1 MAWLL
6 ALFVVPFYAIAA
18 VAFGRVDPILRTPDP
33 VWSPLSWDFSAMGK
47 VLRPGLR
54 RRPRRCRDSHARRMS
69 AASLALCCLI
79 GYPVAYYVARHASR
93 WRGLLLAALVLPFW
107 ISYLMRMLAWV
118 NLLQVDGYFNRLL
131 GWLHLGGSRNWLDGD
146 WSTVVIGLVYGYIPF
161 FILPLYAALE
171 RLDKRL
177 IEAGRDLGASP
188 ARVFQRVTLPLS
200 MPGLMAASVI
210 TVLPMFGDYYTN
222 TFLSSGS
229 PRTEMIGNQIERDLR
244 GSSQSQTGASLVLML
259 SAMLLVL
266 MTYYLVVT
274 VRAQRVGGDMRRNR
288 PGRHPLGLATIT
300 WLYVLWSLV
309 PVLVAMRISFNSGK
323 SRSAF
328 QSPSLRWYFTD
339 PRQSVW
345 HDDTLRAAAEKL
357 AEAGRAQ
364 HADHDADRC
373 DDGDRAAA
381 LARPACRRRRTR

>member
-1 MAWLL
+1 MTNAAGAAPGGHRNGFWGVLSLPGVAWLL
-6 ALFVVPFYAIAA
+6 ALFIVPFYAICA

-33 VWSPLSWDFSAMGK
+33 VWNPMSWDFAAINKVFDDVFGGDLQNAM
-47 VLRPGLR
+47 VRTLSFVGL
-54 RRPRRCRDSHARRMS
+54 
-69 AASLALCCLI
+69 SLALCCLI
-79 GYPVAYYVARHASR
+79 GYPIAYYVARHASR
-93 WRGLLLAALVLPFW
+93 WRGVLLAALVMPFW

-146 WSTVVIGLVYGYIPF
+146 WWTVVIGLVYGYIPF
-161 FILPLYAALE
+161 FILPLSAALE

-188 ARVFQRVTLPLS
+188 GRVFQRVTLPLS
-200 MPGLMAASVI
+200 VPGLMAASVI

-244 GSSQSQTGASLVLML
+244 QSSQSQTGASLVLIL

-274 VRAQRVGGDMRRNR
+274 VRAQRSV
-288 PGRHPLGLATIT
+288 AT
-300 WLYVLWSLV
+300 
-309 PVLVAMRISFNSGK
+309 
-323 SRSAF
+323 
-328 QSPSLRWYFTD
+328 
-339 PRQSVW
+339 
-345 HDDTLRAAAEKL
+345 
-357 AEAGRAQ
+357 
-364 HADHDADRC
+364 
-373 DDGDRAAA
+373 
-381 LARPACRRRRTR
+381 

>member
-1 MAWLL
+1 MANAAGAAPGGHRNGFWGVLSLPGVAWLL
-6 ALFVVPFYAIAA
+6 ALFIVPFYAICA

-33 VWSPLSWDFSAMGK
+33 VWNPMSWDFAAINKVFNDVFGGDLQNAM
-47 VLRPGLR
+47 VRTLSFVGL
-54 RRPRRCRDSHARRMS
+54 
-69 AASLALCCLI
+69 SLALCCLI
-79 GYPVAYYVARHASR
+79 GYPIAYYVARHANR
-93 WRGLLLAALVLPFW
+93 WRGVLLAALVMPFW

-146 WSTVVIGLVYGYIPF
+146 WWTVVIGLVYGYIPF

-188 ARVFQRVTLPLS
+188 ARVFQRITLPLS
-200 MPGLMAASVI
+200 VPGLMAASVI

-244 GSSQSQTGASLVLML
+244 QSSQSQTGASLVLIL

-274 VRAQRVGGDMRRNR
+274 VRAQR
-288 PGRHPLGLATIT
+288 
-300 WLYVLWSLV
+300 S
-309 PVLVAMRISFNSGK
+309 VAS
-323 SRSAF
+323 
-328 QSPSLRWYFTD
+328 
-339 PRQSVW
+339 
-345 HDDTLRAAAEKL
+345 
-357 AEAGRAQ
+357 
-364 HADHDADRC
+364 
-373 DDGDRAAA
+373 
-381 LARPACRRRRTR
+381 

>member
-1 MAWLL
+1 MANAAGAAPGGHRNGFWGILSLPGVAWLL
-6 ALFVVPFYAIAA
+6 ALFVVPFYAICA

-33 VWSPLSWDFSAMGK
+33 VWSPMSWDFSAIHK
-47 VLRPGLR
+47 VFDRIFGGDLGGVVVRTLSYVGV
-54 RRPRRCRDSHARRMS
+54 
-69 AASLALCCLI
+69 SLALCCLI

-93 WRGLLLAALVLPFW
+93 WRGVLLAALVLPFW

-146 WSTVVIGLVYGYIPF
+146 WSTVVMGLVYGYLPF

-188 ARVFQRVTLPLS
+188 ARVFRRITLPLS
-200 MPGLMAASVI
+200 VPGLMAASVI

-244 GSSQSQTGASLVLML
+244 GSSQSQTGASLVLLL

-274 VRAQRVGGDMRRNR
+274 VRAQRSV
-288 PGRHPLGLATIT
+288 AT
-300 WLYVLWSLV
+300 
-309 PVLVAMRISFNSGK
+309 
-323 SRSAF
+323 
-328 QSPSLRWYFTD
+328 
-339 PRQSVW
+339 
-345 HDDTLRAAAEKL
+345 
-357 AEAGRAQ
+357 
-364 HADHDADRC
+364 
-373 DDGDRAAA
+373 
-381 LARPACRRRRTR
+381 

>member
-1 MAWLL
+1 MANAAGAAPGGHRNGFWGVLSLPGVAWLL
-6 ALFVVPFYAIAA
+6 ALFIVPFYAICA

-33 VWSPLSWDFSAMGK
+33 VWSPMSWDFSAMNK
-47 VLRPGLR
+47 VFDRVFNGDLRGVVVRTL
-54 RRPRRCRDSHARRMS
+54 SYVGV
-69 AASLALCCLI
+69 SLALCCLI

-93 WRGLLLAALVLPFW
+93 WRGVLLAALVLPFW

-146 WSTVVIGLVYGYIPF
+146 WSTVVIGLVYGYVPF
-161 FILPLYAALE
+161 FILPLDAALE

-188 ARVFQRVTLPLS
+188 ARVFRRVTLPLS
-200 MPGLMAASVI
+200 VPGLMAASVI
-210 TVLPMFGDYYTN
+210 TELPMFGDYYTN

-274 VRAQRVGGDMRRNR
+274 VRAQRSV
-288 PGRHPLGLATIT
+288 AT
-300 WLYVLWSLV
+300 
-309 PVLVAMRISFNSGK
+309 
-323 SRSAF
+323 
-328 QSPSLRWYFTD
+328 
-339 PRQSVW
+339 
-345 HDDTLRAAAEKL
+345 
-357 AEAGRAQ
+357 
-364 HADHDADRC
+364 
-373 DDGDRAAA
+373 
-381 LARPACRRRRTR
+381 

>member
-1 MAWLL
+1 VANAAGAAPGGHRNGFWGFLSLPGVAWLL

-18 VAFGRVDPILRTPDP
+18 VAFGRLDPILRTSDP
-33 VWSPLSWDFSAMGK
+33 VWSPWQWKFTAMGK
-47 VLRPGLR
+47 VLDRVFGGDLRGVVVRTLSYVGL
-54 RRPRRCRDSHARRMS
+54 
-69 AASLALCCLI
+69 SLALCCLI

-93 WRGLLLAALVLPFW
+93 WRGALLAALVLPFW

-131 GWLHLGGSRNWLDGD
+131 GWVHLGGSRNWLDGD
-146 WSTVVIGLVYGYIPF
+146 WPTVVIGLVYGYIPF

-188 ARVFQRVTLPLS
+188 ARVFRRITLPLS
-200 MPGLMAASVI
+200 VPGLMAASVI

-244 GSSQSQTGASLVLML
+244 GTSQPQTGASLVLVL

-274 VRAQRVGGDMRRNR
+274 VRAQRAV
-288 PGRHPLGLATIT
+288 AT
-300 WLYVLWSLV
+300 
-309 PVLVAMRISFNSGK
+309 
-323 SRSAF
+323 
-328 QSPSLRWYFTD
+328 
-339 PRQSVW
+339 
-345 HDDTLRAAAEKL
+345 
-357 AEAGRAQ
+357 
-364 HADHDADRC
+364 
-373 DDGDRAAA
+373 
-381 LARPACRRRRTR
+381 